1 MRTITTVLLAYILLL
16 GIPQSRA
23 DTDPYQ
29 QLAQEFE
36 PLFQN
41 RLQAAGVPGGAFAIV
56 NRDGIQHIGTFGHTD
71 LTRSQK
77 VDENTLFR
85 LASVSKTFAGTL
97 AGLVVHEGDVSWDEQ
112 VYKYAPDFRLKEGT
126 WRIRLGHVLGQTS
139 GLISHAYDHLI
150 EEDRPLSY
158 IHRKFNQLSLNCL
171 PGKCYGYQ
179 NVAFSLVQP
188 VLEQVTGLSYDELLE
203 HRLFSPLEMQTAS
216 VGLEPF
222 LASPNRAQPHVKR
235 QGRWQAV
242 PVLPTYYRIAPAA
255 GVNASARDMGQWLTA
270 MLGARPDVIP
280 DAVLTDVTRPRIRT
294 PRDLR
299 RKFWRNHLKNAHYG
313 LGWRIYDFEGEELVY
328 HSGWVSGFRAD
339 AAFNRDRDVGIAI
352 LMNGE
357 GTVISE
363 LTTTFLD
370 RALDQLPMPML
381 ADSGADGAGTQ

>member
-1 MRTITTVLLAYILLL
+1 MKTIMTVFLFFCFLQ
-16 GIPQSRA
+16 GNPQA
-23 DTDPYQ
+23 QAEPDPYL

-36 PLFQN
+36 PLFQQ
-41 RLQAAGVPGGAFAIV
+41 RLKAAGVPGAAFAIV
-56 NRDGIQHIGTFGHTD
+56 NREGIQHIGTFGHTD
-71 LTRSQK
+71 LTRSQP
-77 VDENTLFR
+77 VNENTLFR

-97 AGLVVHEGDVSWDEQ
+97 TGMVVHDGALSWDEQ

-126 WRIRLGHVLGQTS
+126 WRIRLSHILGQSS
-139 GLISHAYDHLI
+139 GLISHAFDHLI

-158 IHRKFNQLSLNCL
+158 IHRKFNQLSLSCL
-171 PGKCYGYQ
+171 PGNCYGYQ

-188 VLEQVTGLSYDELLE
+188 VLEKVTGQSYDQLLSN
-203 HRLFSPLEMQTAS
+203 RIFQPLQMQTAS

-235 QGRWQAV
+235 SGRWQAV

-270 MLGARPDVIP
+270 MLGAHPDVIP
-280 DAVLTDVTRPRIRT
+280 EAVLNDVTRPRIRT

-299 RKFWRNHLKNAHYG
+299 RKFWRDHIRNAHYG
-313 LGWRIYDFEGEELVY
+313 LGWRVYDFEGEELVY

-357 GTVISE
+357 GTVISD

-370 RALDQLPMPML
+370 RALEQLPLPML
-381 ADSGADGAGTQ
+381 AASGSDGASAR

>member
-1 MRTITTVLLAYILLL
+1 MRTITTAFLSCILWLAAPPVFAA
-16 GIPQSRA
+16 G
-23 DTDPYQ
+23 DPYQ
-29 QLAQEFE
+29 QLAQHFD
-36 PLFQN
+36 PVFKS
-41 RLQAAGVPGGAFAIV
+41 RLQSAGVPGGAYAIV
-56 NRDGIQHIGTFGHTD
+56 SRDGIQHIGTFGHTD
-71 LTRSQK
+71 LTRSQP
-77 VDENTLFR
+77 VDDNTLFR

-97 AGLVVHEGDVSWDEQ
+97 AGMVVHEGNLSWDEQ
-112 VYKYAPDFRLKEGT
+112 VYKYAPDFRLQEGT
-126 WRIRLGHVLGQTS
+126 WRIRLSHILGQTS

-158 IHRKFNQLSLNCL
+158 IHKKFNQLSLSCL

-188 VLEQVTGLSYDELLE
+188 MLEQVTGQSYGELLDN
-203 HRLFSPLEMQTAS
+203 RLFTPLQMQTAS

-235 QGRWQAV
+235 NGRWKPV

-255 GVNASARDMGQWLTA
+255 GVNASARDMGHWLTA

-280 DAVLTDVTRPRIRT
+280 EAVLEDVTRPRIRT

-299 RKFWRNHLKNAHYG
+299 RKHWRDHLRNAHYG

-339 AAFNRDRDVGIAI
+339 AAFNRDRNIGIAI

-363 LTTTFLD
+363 LTTTFLE
-370 RALDQLPMPML
+370 RALDQLPPPIL
-381 ADSGADGAGTQ
+381 ASSTTEGSSAR